1 MGLPEGLKQPNLSKR
16 DSLDRYPMRL
26 TCLQNSQIDAKWSTY
41 NDYRT
46 YIFSKIKYLNLVLSA
61 ATEVVL
67 R

>member
-1 MGLPEGLKQPNLSKR
+1 
-16 DSLDRYPMRL
+16 MRP

-46 YIFSKIKYLNLVLSA
+46 YIFSKINYLNLMLSA